1 MRYALPL
8 ILALAASH
16 MANSAEVSSPVGVWK
31 TFDDDTHA
39 VKALV
44 EIVDH
49 DGELTARIVEL
60 FRDPGEDPNPSCKH
74 CRGERHNQPVLG
86 MTILWGMHR
95 NGDAW
100 DGGEILDPEEGK
112 TYRCTLHLGVHGEL
126 EVRGYYG
133 ISLLGRTQVW
143 ERETR

>member
-1 MRYALPL
+1 MRYALL
-8 ILALAASH
+8 FALLLAAGFPIK
-16 MANSAEVSSPVGVWK
+16 SAEASSPVGVWK

-49 DGELTARIVEL
+49 DGELSARIVQL
-60 FRDPGEDPNPSCKH
+60 FRDPGEEPNPLCKD

-95 NGDAW
+95 DGDAW

-143 ERETR
+143 ERVER